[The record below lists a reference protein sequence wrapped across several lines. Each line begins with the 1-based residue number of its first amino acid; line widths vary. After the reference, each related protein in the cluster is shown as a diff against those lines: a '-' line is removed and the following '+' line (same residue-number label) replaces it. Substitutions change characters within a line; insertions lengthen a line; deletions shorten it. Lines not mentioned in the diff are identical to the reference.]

1 MARISGGREEAL
13 EQAVTCRV
21 MAALAVDEEA
31 RAHYRRLA
39 QRWRR
44 LAESY
49 RLAERVSGHIEWR
62 TKWLR
67 EQ

>member
-1 MARISGGREEAL
+1 MAQISGGREEAL
-13 EQAVTCRV
+13 EQAVTCRI
-21 MAALAVDEEA
+21 MAALAVDEDA
-31 RAHYRRLA
+31 RLHYRHLA
-39 QRWRR
+39 QRWWR

-49 RLAERVSGHIEWR
+49 RLAERISGHIEWR